1 MIWII
6 YCYSLNSLQVVK
18 YPTFLFFRVPSG
30 RWVCWDRRLILIGD
44 PNQLPATVF
53 SELLGHRNSVET
65 AMKRQDYH
73 PCTKPGGGPNDFLM
87 FFIFT
92 PTREDDPIW
101 RAYVFQ
107 MGWFNHQVVYCL
119 KQIGLT
125 LAHLP
130 FWGVVFEVGSFGSDF
145 FHLDLSK
152 GSDVNLFHVSKGSD
166 VYFVGWRKRSK
177 RVSLRTFW

>member
-92 PTREDDPIW
+92 LTREDDPIW
-101 RAYVFQ
+101 RAYFFQ

-152 GSDVNLFHVSKGSD
+152 GSDVNLFHVSKG
-166 VYFVGWRKRSK
+166 
-177 RVSLRTFW
+177 